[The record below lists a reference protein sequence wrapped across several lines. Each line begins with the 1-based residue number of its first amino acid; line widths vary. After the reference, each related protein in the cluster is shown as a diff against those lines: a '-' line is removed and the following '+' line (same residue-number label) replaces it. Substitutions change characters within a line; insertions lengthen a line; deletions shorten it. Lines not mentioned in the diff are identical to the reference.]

1 VAGVEW
7 SARRSAGKVRSV
19 WVATSVR

>member
-7 SARRSAGKVRSV
+7 SARKSAGKVRSV
-19 WVATSVR
+19 WAATPVR